1 LGIIHALQVVAQP
14 GKFRGTALL
23 KHTHILRKLK
33 MTTTTLNTYY
43 CAFCAAVAKFANKF
57 FTKTMSAFEA
67 MGRARAAA
75 QLAQMGYHKEAKAI
89 MLGKSVEEV

>member
-1 LGIIHALQVVAQP
+1 
-14 GKFRGTALL
+14 
-23 KHTHILRKLK
+23 

-57 FTKTMSAFEA
+57 FTKTISAFES

-75 QLAQMGYHKEAKAI
+75 QLAQMGYHEQAREI
-89 MLGKSVEEV
+89 MLREEK

>member
-1 LGIIHALQVVAQP
+1 
-14 GKFRGTALL
+14 
-23 KHTHILRKLK
+23 

-57 FTKTMSAFEA
+57 FTKTMKTFDSI
-67 MGRARAAA
+67 GRARAAN
-75 QLAQMGYHKEAKAI
+75 QLAQMGYYKEAKAI

>member
-1 LGIIHALQVVAQP
+1 
-14 GKFRGTALL
+14 
-23 KHTHILRKLK
+23 

-43 CAFCAAVAKFANKF
+43 CAFCAAVAKTAKKF
-57 FTKTMSAFEA
+57 FAKTISAFET